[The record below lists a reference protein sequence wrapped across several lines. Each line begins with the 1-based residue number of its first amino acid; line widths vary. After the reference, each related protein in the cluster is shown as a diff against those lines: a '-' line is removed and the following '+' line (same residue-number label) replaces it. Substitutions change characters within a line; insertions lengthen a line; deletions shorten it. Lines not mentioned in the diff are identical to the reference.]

1 LEAGKTALFQG
12 QKDLGLDLLSE
23 SLSLHEQ
30 VYGVLHPD
38 VARGYSKL
46 SLIYNQLE
54 EMRSTACDLARKAVI
69 ISERTLGLDNQE
81 TILNYLN
88 WALCEHGNGNTKA
101 ALGFITHVLS
111 IWKNIFGEGH
121 PDEVTMTVPFAFN
134 RANYRTMW
142 PSCYRVYESIKHPCH
157 GLRVLLLSVLNSM
170 AKNLSML
177 RRLRSSILK
186 L

>member
-1 LEAGKTALFQG
+1 MEAGKAALYQG

-54 EMRSTACDLARKAVI
+54 EMRPTACDLARKAVI

-88 WALCEHGNGNTKA
+88 WALCEHGNKNTKT
-101 ALGFITHVLS
+101 ALGFIIHVLS
-111 IWKNIFGEGH
+111 IWRNIFGEGH
-121 PDEVTMTVPFAFN
+121 PDEVTMTVCVHRN
-134 RANYRTMW
+134 V
-142 PSCYRVYESIKHPCH
+142 S
-157 GLRVLLLSVLNSM
+157 
-170 AKNLSML
+170 
-177 RRLRSSILK
+177 
-186 L
+186 